1 MAPALPGG
9 FARLVFIQFFGSRVP
24 PTTSTEDWI
33 PVTCGGGMPRF
44 RRHTQPRVH
53 DRELLSIP
61 IGFEKVSPSFGTTVH
76 NQLELLFT
84 LARNTHP
91 PSSGGFRSTVSL
103 SARVGSADAHSS
115 FGGFAAK
122 RQGMPTVLSASVRE
136 PNIQTGRSDLLE
148 RGRGRRQLN
157 RVSVTD
163 PSHIAIPVYPRSHS
177 IRTYPTR
184 PGLRPV
190 SGKEQNIRILGMLF
204 SAVLRTYNME
214 SQYQTRGSRQE
225 AGAAMGRSLPRRPS

>member
-136 PNIQTGRSDLLE
+136 P
-148 RGRGRRQLN
+148 RQLN

-225 AGAAMGRSLPRRPS
+225 AGAAMGRSLPRRPSYLTFARL

>member
-1 MAPALPGG
+1 M
-9 FARLVFIQFFGSRVP
+9 VFIQFFGSRVP

-136 PNIQTGRSDLLE
+136 PYVIFTPGAQIFSNWTVDADSYY
-148 RGRGRRQLN
+148 